1 MRDPFVVLGL
11 DRSAREA
18 DVKTAYR
25 TLAKKYHPDLYPG
38 DQEAVEKFREICDA
52 HDRALVILKQS
63 RQPQYFKS
71 WTAAGRRRPARKTN
85 GWGFGGHEA
94 APSSAPEERSA
105 RDKPASP
112 DGKARTGSQGD
123 NPQKDE
129 TFSDFLRGFQTK
141 ARKARSEKRHTAV
154 DTDHRL
160 AVSFEDAALGA
171 VRSVSLPDGRKVE
184 LRVPAGVK
192 SGQKLRIRTKSEID
206 GQDQEILFQVDVEK
220 HSYFELHGV
229 NVHLELPVSVDEAV
243 LGAKIPVPTVEG
255 PVLLRI
261 PPGSNAGTI
270 FRMRGKGAAVPE
282 SAKNGKTMR
291 GDQFVS
297 LKVVLPENNDKNFLR
312 LIRKWA
318 SKNSYSVRDHFNIP
332 SFAE

>member
-1 MRDPFVVLGL
+1 MPTDQGLTDQSWAVGSDACLGHVLAVEGSEASVGLTSSVAGHSDRPTVGKFVAITGAGTTIVGIISRVSLSEAGSRAMARVDLIGEIERTDGGTRRFRRGVRDYAAIGDPVEMIRRDELGL
-11 DRSAREA
+11 IYASSSERAITVGHLSQDPSIP
-18 DVKTAYR
+18 AY
-25 TLAKKYHPDLYPG
+25 
-38 DQEAVEKFREICDA
+38 
-52 HDRALVILKQS
+52 
-63 RQPQYFKS
+63 
-71 WTAAGRRRPARKTN
+71 
-85 GWGFGGHEA
+85 
-94 APSSAPEERSA
+94 
-105 RDKPASP
+105 
-112 DGKARTGSQGD
+112 
-123 NPQKDE
+123 
-129 TFSDFLRGFQTK
+129 
-141 ARKARSEKRHTAV
+141 V

-171 VRSVSLPDGRKVE
+171 VRSVSLPHRRKVE